1 MSNRKLVDLV
11 AESRL
16 SPRSGYSVMKQ
27 LISLP
32 KMVHKVF
39 YSFIIKACKWTEE
52 VRLKRC

>member
-52 VRLKRC
+52 VRLERC